1 MMARGYLIGRSFG
14 LLVFRAWRDVG
25 KSNVVWGGLGDR
37 RWAWNMGYLRTG
49 CRLARKAR
57 FGGFFVQVTGNT
69 TRPQCANCF
78 SSSRQCF
85 LSSGPGPIKSSPWP
99 LISQGQ
105 RTCLLAQASSRSQV
119 ENNKDASITLPIP
132 ATKTGATSTSQHRPT
147 SPEQAID
154 IVDGPAE
161 REPRQVESHGRPP
174 PPRNDGTLRPTTLRP
189 CKNSP
194 FRHQRRSAPS
204 AVPLDRRGLF
214 FSGSNP
220 CLWGGTVFYEGATR
234 VAFGIETL
242 TWMGL
247 LEIGGF
253 DWFRAWYWWVAAV
266 LPGLPFP
273 RDVTQC

>member
-57 FGGFFVQVTGNT
+57 FGGFFVQVAGNT

-119 ENNKDASITLPIP
+119 ENNKDASITPNPRYQDQSNLDESAPTHVSGTSHRHRRRARGTRAPSSRISRQ
-132 ATKTGATSTSQHRPT
+132 ATS
-147 SPEQAID
+147 
-154 IVDGPAE
+154 
-161 REPRQVESHGRPP
+161 
-174 PPRNDGTLRPTTLRP
+174 PRNDGTLRPTTLR
-189 CKNSP
+189 
-194 FRHQRRSAPS
+194 
-204 AVPLDRRGLF
+204 AV
-214 FSGSNP
+214 
-220 CLWGGTVFYEGATR
+220 
-234 VAFGIETL
+234 
-242 TWMGL
+242 
-247 LEIGGF
+247 
-253 DWFRAWYWWVAAV
+253 
-266 LPGLPFP
+266 
-273 RDVTQC
+273 